1 MTRFVDRG
9 AVFAGWVGLGM
20 ALMIAIG
27 LELIVAV
34 QSLVFLAAPVAGLL
48 VGWYANVRSERRRPV
63 GRVLSN
69 AAWAGLVTGLA
80 LAILYVVLRLL
91 FIYADNGYPEFN
103 RTDANGA
110 PIGATCDAGPACT
123 YARYVSAGR
132 AGELAAAG
140 VTDAATFEGYVLRE
154 QANGALLLT
163 VATLAGAL
171 VGGAIAAGTGGERR
185 VERAAV
191 PG

>member
-1 MTRFVDRG
+1 VTRFVDRG
-9 AVFAGWVGLGM
+9 AVFAGWVGIGM
-20 ALMIAIG
+20 AVMIAIG

-48 VGWYANVRSERRRPV
+48 VGWYANVRSERRRPIR
-63 GRVLSN
+63 RVVSN
-69 AAWAGLVTGLA
+69 AAWAGLVTGLS

-103 RTDANGA
+103 RTDSRGA
-110 PIGATCDAGPACT
+110 PIAATCQAGPACT

-132 AGELAAAG
+132 TDELAAAG
-140 VTDAATFEGYVLRE
+140 VTDAATFERYVLGE

-163 VATLAGAL
+163 LVTLAGAL
-171 VGGAIAAGTGGERR
+171 VGGAIAAGTGGQHR
-185 VERAAV
+185 VEAAAV